1 MKIIEVNFQMDTKY
15 PYSFTYSPD
24 GMLLLDLPNE
34 IRLFSH
40 FIELIALEDEVN
52 EIIESI
58 DSVQRGDKESEEI
71 MIDAPTVLIKPN
83 ITSVSLA
90 DILDEPP
97 PDQYIETDEFRKLIL
112 IWQEKLPVR
121 FINKDDVL

>member
-1 MKIIEVNFQMDTKY
+1 M
-15 PYSFTYSPD
+15 
-24 GMLLLDLPNE
+24 LLDLPKE
-34 IRLFSH
+34 VELFAN
-40 FIELIALEDEVN
+40 FIEEIATEELVN

-58 DSVQRGDKESEEI
+58 DSVQRRKKEEEEI

-97 PDQYIETDEFRKLIL
+97 PDQYIETNEFRKLIL
-112 IWQEKLPVR
+112 IWKEKLPIR
-121 FINKDDVL
+121 FIDEGSELH

>member
-1 MKIIEVNFQMDTKY
+1 LKY
-15 PYSFTYSPD
+15 PYFFERDSF
-24 GMLLLDLPNE
+24 GILMIKLPKE
-34 IRLFSH
+34 LELFSH
-40 FIELIALEDEVN
+40 FIEEIATEDLVN

-58 DSVQRGDKESEEI
+58 DSVQRREKEEEEI
-71 MIDAPTVLIKPN
+71 MINAPTVVIAPTV
-83 ITSVSLA
+83 TSVSLS

-121 FINKDDVL
+121 FIDENDVH

>member
-1 MKIIEVNFQMDTKY
+1 MKY
-15 PYSFTYSPD
+15 SYSFRYSYY
-24 GMLLLDLPNE
+24 GTLLLDLPKE
-34 IRLFSH
+34 VELFAN

-58 DSVQRGDKESEEI
+58 DSVQRGDKDSEEI

-83 ITSVSLA
+83 VTSVSLA
-90 DILDEPP
+90 DILDNPP

-112 IWQEKLPVR
+112 IWKEKLPVR
-121 FINKDDVL
+121 FINKDDVH

>member
-1 MKIIEVNFQMDTKY
+1 MIK
-15 PYSFTYSPD
+15 
-24 GMLLLDLPNE
+24 LPKE
-34 IRLFSH
+34 LELFSH
-40 FIELIALEDEVN
+40 FIEEIATEDLVN

-58 DSVQRGDKESEEI
+58 DSVQRREKEEEEI
-71 MIDAPTVLIKPN
+71 MINAPTVVIAPTV
-83 ITSVSLA
+83 TSVSLS

-121 FINKDDVL
+121 FIDENDVH

>member
-1 MKIIEVNFQMDTKY
+1 MKY
-15 PYSFTYSPD
+15 SYSFRYSYY
-24 GMLLLDLPNE
+24 GTLLLDLPKE
-34 IRLFSH
+34 VELFAN
-40 FIELIALEDEVN
+40 FIEEIATEELVN

-58 DSVQRGDKESEEI
+58 DSVQRGEKEEEEI
-71 MIDAPTVLIKPN
+71 MINAPTVVIRPTV
-83 ITSVSLA
+83 TSVSLS

-121 FINKDDVL
+121 FIDEDDVH